1 MTATRLPRPL
11 TDKHH
16 DLMRERV
23 QLVARVE
30 EVDRELA
37 SLEYAIRVLDPDW
50 QSPTR
55 TQKKQRPSR
64 LPVGVL
70 SRDCAGALKQH
81 GAMWTPE
88 VVALVAKRRRIQFV
102 DRKEE
107 LDFASAVAMALR
119 RYERQGFLE
128 TVERDPRTQAFK
140 WRIRDGAPELEA
152 ADHAELE
159 VAGER

>member
-1 MTATRLPRPL
+1 MTVTRLPRQL
-11 TDKHH
+11 TEKHH

-23 QLVARVE
+23 QVVARVE
-30 EVDRELA
+30 ELDRELA
-37 SLEYAIRVLDPDW
+37 ALEYAIRVLDPAW
-50 QSPTR
+50 EPPVR

-70 SRDCAGALKQH
+70 SRDCVAALKQQ
-81 GAMWTPE
+81 GEMWTPE
-88 VVALVAKRRRIQFV
+88 VVALVAKRRHIRFV

-128 TVERDPRTQAFK
+128 TTERDPRTQALK
-140 WRIRDGAPELEA
+140 WRIRPDSGT
-152 ADHAELE
+152 D
-159 VAGER
+159 VQAGDTARDTQ